1 VKKYEPRDWSYKKK
15 VHKFTPEEEAMLARW
30 HEEIWARARARARLR
45 EREGR

>member
-15 VHKFTPEEEAMLARW
+15 VHKFTPEDEAILARW
-30 HEEIWARARARARLR
+30 HEEIWARARARLR